1 MVNIPVVNAA
11 LENQREISLPEEV
24 FSAPYRQDLIYEA
37 VRNYAANQRLGTH
50 STKRRDEVSGSGK
63 KLWKQ
68 KHTGRAR
75 MGEIRSP
82 LWYHG
87 GIVFGPKP
95 RDYSY
100 RVPKKVRRGAMR
112 SLLSERLRRGLLK
125 VVDKFTLEGPKTRA
139 FLATYGSL
147 LEAHRT
153 VLFVDEKVEAS
164 AALASRNIPGVKVT
178 AVSEVNIYDLAR
190 YELVVFTEPAL
201 LRLAEVLKP

>member
-1 MVNIPVVNAA
+1 MANVSVVNAQ
-11 LENQREISLPEEV
+11 LESQREVSLPEEV
-24 FSAPYRQDLIYEA
+24 FALPYRRDMIYEA
-37 VRNYAANQRLGTH
+37 VKNYAANQRLGTH
-50 STKRRDEVSGSGK
+50 STKRRDEVAGSGK

-100 RVPKKVRRGAMR
+100 AVPKKVRRGAMR
-112 SLLSERLRRGLLK
+112 SLLSERLRRQMLT
-125 VVDKFTLEGPKTRA
+125 VVDALTLEEPKTKA
-139 FLATYGSL
+139 FLAKYGQI
-147 LEAHRT
+147 LEPHKT
-153 VLFVDEKVEAS
+153 VLFVDEKVQEAVKRG
-164 AALASRNIPGVKVT
+164 SRNVPGVKV
-178 AVSEVNIYDLAR
+178 SGLDELNIYDLAR
-190 YELVVFTEPAL
+190 YEMVVFTEPAL

>member
-1 MVNIPVVNAA
+1 MANIPVINSAM
-11 LENQREISLPEEV
+11 ETQREIDLPDEV
-24 FSAPYRQDLIYEA
+24 FSTPYRRDLIYEA
-37 VRNYAANQRLGTH
+37 VKNYLANQRLGTH
-50 STKRRDEVSGSGK
+50 STKGRAEVSGSGK

-100 RVPKKVRRGAMR
+100 AVPKKVRWGAMR

-125 VVDKFTLEGPKTRA
+125 VIDTLQVAEPKTKA
-139 FLATYGSL
+139 FLAAYGPIVD
-147 LEAHRT
+147 AHKT
-153 VLFVDEKVEAS
+153 VLFVDEKLGEPIVRS
-164 AALASRNIPGVKVT
+164 SRNVPGVKVT
-178 AVSEVNIYDLAR
+178 GLDEINVYDLAR
-190 YELVVFTEPAL
+190 YEMVVITEPAL
-201 LRLAEVLKP
+201 SRLTEVLKP